1 MRSPVDPGAVADP
14 GRIVP
19 GGNRLRE
26 GEGALVR
33 DPVKAPQFLSSKQA
47 RCEMVDQ
54 AREIRPIDQAHAIQ
68 AHMQIGGAL
77 LEES

>member
-1 MRSPVDPGAVADP
+1 M
-14 GRIVP
+14 
-19 GGNRLRE
+19 
-26 GEGALVR
+26 R

-68 AHMQIGGAL
+68 AHMQIVGAL